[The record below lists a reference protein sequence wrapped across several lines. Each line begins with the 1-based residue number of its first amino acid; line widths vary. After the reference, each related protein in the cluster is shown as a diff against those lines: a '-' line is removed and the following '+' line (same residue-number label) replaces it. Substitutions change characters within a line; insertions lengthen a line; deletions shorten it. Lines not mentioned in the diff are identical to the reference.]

1 MKQPNRQRGLSLIE
15 LMIAITVALFI
26 AAAGGS
32 MLVGQLREHRALALE
47 ARLTQDL
54 RTAADV
60 ITRDLRRA
68 GYWGNAGAV
77 AGANPYA
84 ALTPETAAADAV
96 SLRYSMDATENNV
109 VDGNEQFGFRLRAG
123 VIELQLG
130 AGNWQALT
138 DAGTLTIT
146 AFSVTPTVQ
155 DVSLASFCA
164 SPCSSGSTTCPPHQQ
179 VRSLAVVISA
189 RLVSDARVIRT
200 VRSDARVRADAVV
213 GTCAS

>member
-1 MKQPNRQRGLSLIE
+1 MQRPTHQRGLSLIE
-15 LMIAITVALFI
+15 LMIGITVALFI

-54 RTAADV
+54 RTAADL

-68 GYWGNAGAV
+68 GYWGNTGAV

-84 ALTPETAAADAV
+84 TLTPDTAAADAV
-96 SLRYSMDATENNV
+96 SLRYSMDASENNV

-138 DAGTLTIT
+138 DAGTLTVT
-146 AFSVTPTVQ
+146 AFSVTPSVQ
-155 DVSLASFCA
+155 DLSLASFCA
-164 SPCSSGSTTCPPHQQ
+164 SACAAGSATCPPHQQ
-179 VRSLAVVISA
+179 VRRLTVVISA
-189 RLVSDARVIRT
+189 TLVSDARVTRS
-200 VRSDARVRADAVV
+200 VRSDVRVRTDAIV

>member
-1 MKQPNRQRGLSLIE
+1 MQRPTHQRGLSLIE
-15 LMIAITVALFI
+15 LMVGVTVALFI

-54 RTAADV
+54 RTAADL

-84 ALTPETAAADAV
+84 TVTPETATADAV
-96 SLRYSMDATENNV
+96 SLRYSMDAAENNV

-138 DAGTLTIT
+138 DAGTLTVT
-146 AFSVTPTVQ
+146 ALSVTPSVQ
-155 DVSLASFCA
+155 DVSLASFCPNA
-164 SPCSSGSTTCPPHQQ
+164 CTSSSAACPPHQQ
-179 VRSLAVVISA
+179 VRSFTVVISA
-189 RLVSDARVIRT
+189 TLVSDARVTRS
-200 VRSDARVRADAVV
+200 VRSDVGVRADAIV